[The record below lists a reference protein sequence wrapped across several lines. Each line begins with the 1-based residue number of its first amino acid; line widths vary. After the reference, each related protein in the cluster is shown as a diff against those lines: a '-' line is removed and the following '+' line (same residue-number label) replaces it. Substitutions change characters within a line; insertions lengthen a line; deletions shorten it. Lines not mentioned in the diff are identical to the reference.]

1 MEEERMLHDFFEEEN
16 LTSSREESIKGDL
29 KTFWTRLGGSRVD
42 VIFEQVQNVLLL
54 LKEKIKNGTATNQEC
69 WQAWALVNEA
79 NLSDLLTLT
88 NVSDG
93 FDGDGQQETKPKLQR
108 LLADGNTTKAV
119 EGSDRNPLRIPIL
132 FHFQRR
138 HAKADCLS
146 KSLDVNYKAP
156 CGRSLR
162 SFRDVQNYLFET
174 KCNFLF
180 VDHFSFNTYVLLGR
194 NTMNPKPLVFDFDI
208 SNGAESVPISFCN
221 NLDHA
226 RLPYFKY
233 RKSSW
238 PRGYYLNNFSSLFVD
253 SCDCTDGCIDKSKC
267 ACLQLTARG
276 CSKTSLSSGSKRSHG
291 YRYKRLEGP
300 VPSGI
305 YECSVLCRCDKLMC
319 QNRVVQHGIQV
330 RLQVF
335 NTEKKGWGVRCL
347 DDIDKG
353 TFVCT
358 YSGRLMS
365 RAEVLGD
372 AGQELKEKGAVNDRN
387 HGFFSKKRKL
397 DTDCSNSVIEL
408 VQTGKHDILENQE
421 SLSQTV
427 DSENKSTLVHP
438 KNSSIATARPG
449 KAGFFHNNQLKM
461 VHSASSDEDNSS
473 QIHQSSKTK
482 VNSGTKKGKE
492 KSTQEQKEEHPMEI
506 GQTESVGV
514 DSEGCKRKSLSLQG
528 ADCGKSGVLDDTCVA
543 RPSNNNP
550 LKADCK
556 EENSRQ
562 SSQDAFCEEA
572 DGDGIL
578 PKNAGEENIYVLDA
592 TKEGNVGRFLNHS
605 CCPNLFAQSVF
616 VETHN
621 RSFPWVAFF
630 TNRHVKAGTEL
641 TWDYGYEAGTMPE
654 TEISC
659 QCGVQKCRKKIAP
672 PRGPQP
678 ISARKEGCA
687 GRSIGGRHRACS
699 GPSGAWPLPRGN
711 ARGGG
716 GGGGSGGARYPGR
729 ERAVSATEGTRGEG
743 RGERMGLE
751 ASWSPPRHLRPPSA
765 NEWAVPGLAQRR
777 DGRAV
782 FPALGAFWIMA
793 KMVRRTCAFCSEGAA
808 GSVMYIA
815 KERDIAAHQD
825 CLLFSSGFVESE
837 EYNPENLDIR
847 FDVASVLKE
856 LKRGKRLVCNF
867 CRKKGATVGCEERA
881 CRRSY
886 HYFCALCDD
895 AAIETDQVK
904 GVYRLSVFQFM
915 FNEKRGKYLLKLV
928 SITLFTYLLTLFLF
942 SLKLNLNFRVFCP
955 KHDPSNRTSHYGA
968 ANKKRRYTLTSPAI
982 TEEMKTEEKAEEN
995 HLQILKRKNNRHKV
1009 QIDLVRK
1016 CKQAGLLD
1024 DIFEEMLD
1032 TLHLA
1037 QEKLMDDN
1045 TSETEYEETVMALF
1059 DCGLFENILTNIHS
1073 GTEEKIQELLEN
1085 RKRLDHKIELLQD
1098 LKEVLPTPESTAST
1112 SSTVSE

>member
-1 MEEERMLHDFFEEEN
+1 
-16 LTSSREESIKGDL
+16 GDL
-29 KTFWTRLGGSRVD
+29 KTFWTQLGGRRVD

-93 FDGDGQQETKPKLQR
+93 FDGDGEQETKPKLQH
-108 LLADGNTTKAV
+108 LLAEDNTAKAV
-119 EGSDRNPLRIPIL
+119 EGSDSRKEEMERACSGSKNASSKIQHLPLNLQYQNHKCSSACLAKRTADSYRGENPLKIPIL

-162 SFRDVQNYLFET
+162 SFQDVQNYLFET

-194 NTMNPKPLVFDFDI
+194 NTMNPEPLVFDFDI
-208 SNGAESVPISFCN
+208 SKGAESVPVSFCN

-253 SCDCTDGCIDKSKC
+253 SCDCTDGCIDRSKC

-291 YRYKRLEGP
+291 YHYKRLERP

-365 RAEVLGD
+365 RAEALGD
-372 AGQELKEKGAVNDRN
+372 DGQELKEKSAVNDRN

-397 DTDCSNSVIEL
+397 DTDCSDSVIEL
-408 VQTGKHDILENQE
+408 VQTGKHDILENRQ

-427 DSENKSTLVHP
+427 DSENKSILPRVLE
-438 KNSSIATARPG
+438 ATYCTVLTQSCIQQQYITA
-449 KAGFFHNNQLKM
+449 FSFDTQ
-461 VHSASSDEDNSS
+461 VHSASSNEDNSS
-473 QIHQSSKTK
+473 QIRQSSKTK
-482 VNSGTKKGKE
+482 VNSGAKKGKE
-492 KSTQEQKEEHPMEI
+492 KSIEEQKEEHPVEI

-528 ADCGKSGVLDDTCVA
+528 VDCGKSGVLDDTCVV
-543 RPSNNNP
+543 RPSNNIP

-578 PKNAGEENIYVLDA
+578 PKNASEENIYILDA

-641 TWDYGYEAGTMPE
+641 TWDYGYEAGSMPE
-654 TEISC
+654 KEISC
-659 QCGVQKCRKKIAP
+659 QCGVQKCRKK
-672 PRGPQP
+672 
-678 ISARKEGCA
+678 
-687 GRSIGGRHRACS
+687 
-699 GPSGAWPLPRGN
+699 
-711 ARGGG
+711 
-716 GGGGSGGARYPGR
+716 
-729 ERAVSATEGTRGEG
+729 
-743 RGERMGLE
+743 
-751 ASWSPPRHLRPPSA
+751 
-765 NEWAVPGLAQRR
+765 
-777 DGRAV
+777 
-782 FPALGAFWIMA
+782 
-793 KMVRRTCAFCSEGAA
+793 
-808 GSVMYIA
+808 
-815 KERDIAAHQD
+815 
-825 CLLFSSGFVESE
+825 
-837 EYNPENLDIR
+837 
-847 FDVASVLKE
+847 VL
-856 LKRGKRLVCNF
+856 
-867 CRKKGATVGCEERA
+867 
-881 CRRSY
+881 
-886 HYFCALCDD
+886 
-895 AAIETDQVK
+895 
-904 GVYRLSVFQFM
+904 
-915 FNEKRGKYLLKLV
+915 
-928 SITLFTYLLTLFLF
+928 
-942 SLKLNLNFRVFCP
+942 
-955 KHDPSNRTSHYGA
+955 
-968 ANKKRRYTLTSPAI
+968 
-982 TEEMKTEEKAEEN
+982 
-995 HLQILKRKNNRHKV
+995 
-1009 QIDLVRK
+1009 
-1016 CKQAGLLD
+1016 
-1024 DIFEEMLD
+1024 
-1032 TLHLA
+1032 
-1037 QEKLMDDN
+1037 
-1045 TSETEYEETVMALF
+1045 
-1059 DCGLFENILTNIHS
+1059 
-1073 GTEEKIQELLEN
+1073 
-1085 RKRLDHKIELLQD
+1085 
-1098 LKEVLPTPESTAST
+1098 
-1112 SSTVSE
+1112 

>member
-1 MEEERMLHDFFEEEN
+1 MEEKSMLCDFFEEEK
-16 LTSSREESIKGDL
+16 LTSSREESTEGDV
-29 KTFWTRLGGSRVD
+29 KTFWTQLGGRRVD
-42 VIFEQVQNVLLL
+42 IIFEQLQNVLSL

-79 NLSDLLTLT
+79 NLGDLLTLP
-88 NVSDG
+88 NVSDELN
-93 FDGDGQQETKPKLQR
+93 GDGVQETKPKIQP
-108 LLADGNTTKAV
+108 LLPGDNAADTVEASDSEKEDMERTCSGSKEASSKIQGLPLNVQYQNHKCSSACLVNRAV
-119 EGSDRNPLRIPIL
+119 GSYRGENPLKIPIL
-132 FHFQRR
+132 FDFQRR

-146 KSLDVNYKAP
+146 KPLDVNYKAP

-162 SFRDVQNYLFET
+162 SFRDVRNYLFET
-174 KCNFLF
+174 ECNFLF

-194 NTMNPKPLVFDFDI
+194 NTMNPEPLVFEFDI
-208 SNGAESVPISFCN
+208 SDGAESVPVSFCN

-238 PRGYYLNNFSSLFVD
+238 PRGYYLNNLSSLFVD
-253 SCDCTDGCIDKSKC
+253 SCDCTDGCIDRSKC

-276 CSKTSLSSGSKRSHG
+276 CSKISPSPSSKRSRG
-291 YRYKRLEGP
+291 YHYKRLEGP

-372 AGQELKEKGAVNDRN
+372 AEQELKEKSAVNDRG
-387 HGFFSKKRKL
+387 HDFSSKKRKL
-397 DTDCSNSVIEL
+397 DLGRSDSVIEL
-408 VQTGKHDILENQE
+408 VQTDKNYILENQD

-427 DSENKSTLVHP
+427 DNENKSILVHQ
-438 KNSSIATARPG
+438 KNSSNAAVRRPG
-449 KAGFFHNNQLKM
+449 TRTLVFRNHQLKM
-461 VHSASSDEDNSS
+461 VVHSTSSDEDDSS
-473 QIHQSSKTK
+473 QIHQPSKTK
-482 VNSGTKKGKE
+482 LTSGTKKGKQ
-492 KSTQEQKEEHPMEI
+492 KSTQQQKGEHLMDI
-506 GQTESVGV
+506 GQTDSAGVESARC
-514 DSEGCKRKSLSLQG
+514 ERKSLSLQG
-528 ADCGKSGVLDDTCVA
+528 VECGKSTVLDDTCVV
-543 RPSNNNP
+543 RPSSNAP
-550 LKADCK
+550 LKTDCK
-556 EENSRQ
+556 DNSRQ
-562 SSQDAFCEEA
+562 QKQDALSEESE
-572 DGDGIL
+572 GDGML
-578 PKNAGEENIYVLDA
+578 PKNSNEENIYVLDA

-605 CCPNLFAQSVF
+605 CYPNLFAQSVF

-641 TWDYGYEAGTMPE
+641 TWDYGYEAGSMPE

-659 QCGVQKCRKKIAP
+659 HCGVQ
-672 PRGPQP
+672 
-678 ISARKEGCA
+678 
-687 GRSIGGRHRACS
+687 
-699 GPSGAWPLPRGN
+699 N
-711 ARGGG
+711 
-716 GGGGSGGARYPGR
+716 
-729 ERAVSATEGTRGEG
+729 
-743 RGERMGLE
+743 
-751 ASWSPPRHLRPPSA
+751 
-765 NEWAVPGLAQRR
+765 
-777 DGRAV
+777 

-793 KMVRRTCAFCSEGAA
+793 KMVRTTCAFCSEGEA

-815 KERDIAAHQD
+815 TERNIAAHQD

-837 EYNPENLDIR
+837 DHNPENLEIR
-847 FDVASVLKE
+847 FDVSSVLKE
-856 LKRGKRLVCNF
+856 LRRGKRLVCNF

-886 HYFCALCDD
+886 HFFCALCDD
-895 AAIETDQVK
+895 AAVETDEVN
-904 GVYRLSVFQFM
+904 GVY
-915 FNEKRGKYLLKLV
+915 
-928 SITLFTYLLTLFLF
+928 
-942 SLKLNLNFRVFCP
+942 RVFCP
-955 KHDPSNRTSHYGA
+955 KHDPGNRTNRYDA
-968 ANKKRRYTLTSPAI
+968 ANKKRRRTLTSPTI
-982 TEEMKTEEKAEEN
+982 TEEMTTEETAEEN
-995 HLQILKRKNNRHKV
+995 SLRILKRKNNRHKV
-1009 QIDLVRK
+1009 RIDFVRK

-1059 DCGLFENILTNIHS
+1059 DCGLFENILTNIYS
-1073 GTEEKIQELLEN
+1073 GTEEKIQKLMEN

-1098 LKEVLPTPESTAST
+1098 LKEVILPTPENMAST

>member
-1 MEEERMLHDFFEEEN
+1 MEEKSMLCDLFEEEN
-16 LTSSREESIKGDL
+16 LTSSREESTEGDV
-29 KTFWTRLGGSRVD
+29 KTFWTQLGGRRVD
-42 VIFEQVQNVLLL
+42 VIFEKLQNVLSL

-79 NLSDLLTLT
+79 NLGDLLTLP
-88 NVSDG
+88 NVSDELN
-93 FDGDGQQETKPKLQR
+93 GDGAQETKPKLR
-108 LLADGNTTKAV
+108 PLLPGDNAADTVEASDSSEKEDVEKTCSGSKEAPSKIQGLPLTVQYQNHKCSSACLANRAV
-119 EGSDRNPLRIPIL
+119 GSYKGENPLKIPIL
-132 FHFQRR
+132 FDFQRR

-146 KSLDVNYKAP
+146 KPLDVNYKAP

-162 SFRDVQNYLFET
+162 SFRDVRNYLFET
-174 KCNFLF
+174 ECNFLF

-194 NTMNPKPLVFDFDI
+194 NTMNPEPLVFEFDI
-208 SNGAESVPISFCN
+208 SDGAESVPISFCN

-238 PRGYYLNNFSSLFVD
+238 PRGYYLNNLSSLFVD
-253 SCDCTDGCIDKSKC
+253 SCDCTDGCIDRSKC

-276 CSKTSLSSGSKRSHG
+276 CSKTSLSPSSKRSRG

-365 RAEVLGD
+365 RAEVLED
-372 AGQELKEKGAVNDRN
+372 SEQELKEKSAVNDRG
-387 HGFFSKKRKL
+387 HDFSFKKRKL
-397 DTDCSNSVIEL
+397 DLGRSDSVIEL
-408 VQTGKHDILENQE
+408 VQTAKNDILENQD

-427 DSENKSTLVHP
+427 DNENKSTLVHQ
-438 KNSSIATARPG
+438 KNSSNAAVRRPG
-449 KAGFFHNNQLKM
+449 TRTLFRNHQLKM
-461 VHSASSDEDNSS
+461 VHSASSDEDDSS
-473 QIHQSSKTK
+473 QIHQPSKTK
-482 VNSGTKKGKE
+482 LTSGTKKGKQ
-492 KSTQEQKEEHPMEI
+492 KCTQQQKEEHLMDI
-506 GQTESVGV
+506 GQTDSAGVESA
-514 DSEGCKRKSLSLQG
+514 GCEKKGLSLQG
-528 ADCGKSGVLDDTCVA
+528 VDCGKSSVLDDTCVV
-543 RPSNNNP
+543 RPSSNAP
-550 LKADCK
+550 LKTDCR
-556 EENSRQ
+556 ENSRQ
-562 SSQDAFCEEA
+562 AKHDALCKESED
-572 DGDGIL
+572 DGML
-578 PKNAGEENIYVLDA
+578 PKNSNEENIYVLDA

-641 TWDYGYEAGTMPE
+641 TWDYGYEAGSMPE

-659 QCGVQKCRKKIAP
+659 HCGVQKCRKKT
-672 PRGPQP
+672 
-678 ISARKEGCA
+678 
-687 GRSIGGRHRACS
+687 
-699 GPSGAWPLPRGN
+699 PSGLA
-711 ARGGG
+711 ARRQPGGG
-716 GGGGSGGARYPGR
+716 AGHGYRTPAPGRDPGAPAGGAATPPLSRDRRLSGAPSRQPRQGR
-729 ERAVSATEGTRGEG
+729 CQSA
-743 RGERMGLE
+743 
-751 ASWSPPRHLRPPSA
+751 PRS
-765 NEWAVPGLAQRR
+765 
-777 DGRAV
+777 

-793 KMVRRTCAFCSEGAA
+793 KMVRTTCAFCSEGEA

-815 KERDIAAHQD
+815 TERNIAAHQD

-837 EYNPENLDIR
+837 DQNPENLEIR
-847 FDVASVLKE
+847 FDVSSVLKE
-856 LKRGKRLVCNF
+856 LRRGKRLVCNF

-886 HYFCALCDD
+886 HFFCALCDD
-895 AAIETDQVK
+895 AAVETDEVN
-904 GVYRLSVFQFM
+904 GVY
-915 FNEKRGKYLLKLV
+915 
-928 SITLFTYLLTLFLF
+928 
-942 SLKLNLNFRVFCP
+942 RVFCP
-955 KHDPSNRTSHYGA
+955 KHDPGNRTNRYDA
-968 ANKKRRYTLTSPAI
+968 ANKKRRRTLTSPTI
-982 TEEMKTEEKAEEN
+982 TEEMSTEETAEEN
-995 HLQILKRKNNRHKV
+995 SLRILKRKNNRHKV
-1009 QIDLVRK
+1009 RIDFVRK

-1059 DCGLFENILTNIHS
+1059 DCGLFENILTNIYS
-1073 GTEEKIQELLEN
+1073 GTEEKIQKLLEN

-1098 LKEVLPTPESTAST
+1098 LKEVILPTPENMAST

>member
-1 MEEERMLHDFFEEEN
+1 
-16 LTSSREESIKGDL
+16 GDL
-29 KTFWTRLGGSRVD
+29 KTFWTRLGGRRVD
-42 VIFEQVQNVLLL
+42 IIFEQVQNVLLL

-88 NVSDG
+88 NGSDG
-93 FDGDGQQETKPKLQR
+93 FDGDGQQETKPKLQH
-108 LLADGNTTKAV
+108 LLADDNTTNAV
-119 EGSDRNPLRIPIL
+119 EGSDSREEEMERPCSRSQKASSKIQHLPLNLQYQNHKCSSACLAKRAVGSYKGENPLRIPIL

-276 CSKTSLSSGSKRSHG
+276 CSKTSLYSGSKTSHG

-372 AGQELKEKGAVNDRN
+372 AGQELKEKSAVNDRN
-387 HGFFSKKRKL
+387 HVFFSKKRKL
-397 DTDCSNSVIEL
+397 DCDCSDSVTEL
-408 VQTGKHDILENQE
+408 VQTGKQDILENQE
-421 SLSQTV
+421 FLSQTV
-427 DSENKSTLVHP
+427 DSENKSTLPRVLEVTCCTVLTP
-438 KNSSIATARPG
+438 SCIQQQYITA
-449 KAGFFHNNQLKM
+449 FSFDTQ
-461 VHSASSDEDNSS
+461 VHSASSEEDNSS

-506 GQTESVGV
+506 GQTESVDV

-528 ADCGKSGVLDDTCVA
+528 VDCGNSGVLEDTCVA
-543 RPSNNNP
+543 RPSSNIP
-550 LKADCK
+550 LKADCR

-572 DGDGIL
+572 DGGGML
-578 PKNAGEENIYVLDA
+578 PKNASKENIYVVDA

-641 TWDYGYEAGTMPE
+641 TWDYGYEAGSMPE

-659 QCGVQKCRKKIAP
+659 QCGVQKCRKKI
-672 PRGPQP
+672 
-678 ISARKEGCA
+678 
-687 GRSIGGRHRACS
+687 
-699 GPSGAWPLPRGN
+699 L
-711 ARGGG
+711 
-716 GGGGSGGARYPGR
+716 
-729 ERAVSATEGTRGEG
+729 
-743 RGERMGLE
+743 
-751 ASWSPPRHLRPPSA
+751 
-765 NEWAVPGLAQRR
+765 
-777 DGRAV
+777 
-782 FPALGAFWIMA
+782 
-793 KMVRRTCAFCSEGAA
+793 
-808 GSVMYIA
+808 
-815 KERDIAAHQD
+815 
-825 CLLFSSGFVESE
+825 
-837 EYNPENLDIR
+837 
-847 FDVASVLKE
+847 
-856 LKRGKRLVCNF
+856 
-867 CRKKGATVGCEERA
+867 
-881 CRRSY
+881 
-886 HYFCALCDD
+886 
-895 AAIETDQVK
+895 
-904 GVYRLSVFQFM
+904 
-915 FNEKRGKYLLKLV
+915 
-928 SITLFTYLLTLFLF
+928 
-942 SLKLNLNFRVFCP
+942 
-955 KHDPSNRTSHYGA
+955 
-968 ANKKRRYTLTSPAI
+968 
-982 TEEMKTEEKAEEN
+982 
-995 HLQILKRKNNRHKV
+995 
-1009 QIDLVRK
+1009 
-1016 CKQAGLLD
+1016 
-1024 DIFEEMLD
+1024 
-1032 TLHLA
+1032 
-1037 QEKLMDDN
+1037 
-1045 TSETEYEETVMALF
+1045 
-1059 DCGLFENILTNIHS
+1059 
-1073 GTEEKIQELLEN
+1073 
-1085 RKRLDHKIELLQD
+1085 
-1098 LKEVLPTPESTAST
+1098 
-1112 SSTVSE
+1112 

>member
-1 MEEERMLHDFFEEEN
+1 
-16 LTSSREESIKGDL
+16 GDL
-29 KTFWTRLGGSRVD
+29 KTFWTQLGGRRVD

-54 LKEKIKNGTATNQEC
+54 LKEKIKNGTATHQEC

-93 FDGDGQQETKPKLQR
+93 FDGDGQQETKPKLQH
-108 LLADGNTTKAV
+108 LLADDNTANAV
-119 EGSDRNPLRIPIL
+119 EGSDGRKEEMERACSESQKASSKIQHLPLNLQYQNHKCSSACLAKREAGSYKGENPLRIPIL

-194 NTMNPKPLVFDFDI
+194 NTTNPEPLVFDFDI
-208 SNGAESVPISFCN
+208 SNGAESVPVSFCN
-221 NLDHA
+221 NLDRA

-238 PRGYYLNNFSSLFVD
+238 PHGYYLNNFSSLFVD

-276 CSKTSLSSGSKRSHG
+276 CSKTSPSSGSKTSRG

-372 AGQELKEKGAVNDRN
+372 VGQELKEENAVNDGN

-397 DTDCSNSVIEL
+397 DTDCSDSVIEL
-408 VQTGKHDILENQE
+408 VQTGKRDILENQE

-427 DSENKSTLVHP
+427 DSENKSTLAMHYRGFEP
-438 KNSSIATARPG
+438 AAREFQRPLCTTLTQSCIEQQYITA
-449 KAGFFHNNQLKM
+449 FSFDTQ

-492 KSTQEQKEEHPMEI
+492 KSTQEEKEEHPMEI

-514 DSEGCKRKSLSLQG
+514 VDSEGCKRKSLSLQG
-528 ADCGKSGVLDDTCVA
+528 VDCGKSGVADDTCVA
-543 RPSNNNP
+543 RPSSNIP

-572 DGDGIL
+572 DGDGML
-578 PKNAGEENIYVLDA
+578 PENAREENTYVLDA

-641 TWDYGYEAGTMPE
+641 TWDYGYEAGSMPE

-659 QCGVQKCRKKIAP
+659 QCGVQKCRKKI
-672 PRGPQP
+672 
-678 ISARKEGCA
+678 
-687 GRSIGGRHRACS
+687 
-699 GPSGAWPLPRGN
+699 L
-711 ARGGG
+711 
-716 GGGGSGGARYPGR
+716 
-729 ERAVSATEGTRGEG
+729 
-743 RGERMGLE
+743 
-751 ASWSPPRHLRPPSA
+751 
-765 NEWAVPGLAQRR
+765 
-777 DGRAV
+777 
-782 FPALGAFWIMA
+782 
-793 KMVRRTCAFCSEGAA
+793 
-808 GSVMYIA
+808 
-815 KERDIAAHQD
+815 
-825 CLLFSSGFVESE
+825 
-837 EYNPENLDIR
+837 
-847 FDVASVLKE
+847 
-856 LKRGKRLVCNF
+856 
-867 CRKKGATVGCEERA
+867 
-881 CRRSY
+881 
-886 HYFCALCDD
+886 
-895 AAIETDQVK
+895 
-904 GVYRLSVFQFM
+904 
-915 FNEKRGKYLLKLV
+915 
-928 SITLFTYLLTLFLF
+928 
-942 SLKLNLNFRVFCP
+942 
-955 KHDPSNRTSHYGA
+955 
-968 ANKKRRYTLTSPAI
+968 
-982 TEEMKTEEKAEEN
+982 
-995 HLQILKRKNNRHKV
+995 
-1009 QIDLVRK
+1009 
-1016 CKQAGLLD
+1016 
-1024 DIFEEMLD
+1024 
-1032 TLHLA
+1032 
-1037 QEKLMDDN
+1037 
-1045 TSETEYEETVMALF
+1045 
-1059 DCGLFENILTNIHS
+1059 
-1073 GTEEKIQELLEN
+1073 
-1085 RKRLDHKIELLQD
+1085 
-1098 LKEVLPTPESTAST
+1098 
-1112 SSTVSE
+1112 